1 MALLSAASPVEIADE
16 PFRRRGELILAGIG
30 LTASAVLQ
38 GGFAFVVTRSDD
50 ETLRSSILPGLR
62 DAGMRIADAEA
73 HVIVHTVAAWF
84 GFSFAIVALL
94 AAIGFFFAVHAPRSR
109 STGWWFLA
117 AGLACL
123 FGTQFVL
130 YPVAFFLFLAA
141 ALFAVRTPP
150 PRSST

>member
-1 MALLSAASPVEIADE
+1 MTATPEATDAADT
-16 PFRRRGELILAGIG
+16 PFRRRPELVLAGIG
-30 LTASAVLQ
+30 LAASAVLQ

-50 ETLRSSILPGLR
+50 ETLRSSILPALR

-73 HVIVHTVAAWF
+73 HVVLNTVAAWF

-94 AAIGFFFAVHAPRSR
+94 GAIGFFFALHAPRRR
-109 STGWWFLA
+109 SSGWWFLA

-150 PRSST
+150 RSST